1 MLRTCWICFVVI
13 AIAPICTSVLT
24 AQSNDSASQATQ
36 SAYPDS
42 AEGLRMQFADVVRI
56 ARSYDQPHFRA
67 ALDSVAIPSS
77 DKWFA
82 GHFDPRFA
90 SQLPRDYSAAL
101 TKYQSHITW
110 VMENFANFDDFAIAV
125 QPSET
130 PAALLDSGFESL
142 LPRPD
147 DEIKIENYR
156 LSSAASNAKHGPPSW
171 VSSFVYI
178 EGRFRFV
185 GGTYPFWI
193 EGLSAFRGP
202 MSMPPAVINGR
213 TIQGIAYRKDQP
225 GAGIDAIVQLKVDVD
240 RDGRVRHV
248 KVQSGEASFVK
259 DAQDYVSKADFGT
272 LPDIPQL
279 ANAKR
284 VGEMEVAFF
293 TPKK

>member
-1 MLRTCWICFVVI
+1 MSNTRWACVV
-13 AIAPICTSVLT
+13 AAVAMMCMPVLT
-24 AQSNDSASQATQ
+24 AQSNDSAPQATQ

-42 AEGLRMQFADVVRI
+42 AEGLRIQFADVVRI
-56 ARSYDQPHFRA
+56 ARSRDQPAFHA
-67 ALDSVAIPSS
+67 ALDSLAIPNS

-101 TKYQSHITW
+101 AKYQSHITW
-110 VMENFANFDDFAIAV
+110 VMENFAKFDDFSITV

-130 PAALLDSGFESL
+130 PSPLLDAGFESL

-147 DEIKIENYR
+147 DGIRIENYR

-185 GGTYPFWI
+185 GGTYPFWT

-202 MSMPPAVINGR
+202 MSIPPAVVNGR
-213 TIQGIAYRKDQP
+213 TIQGIAYRHDQP
-225 GAGIDAIVQLKVDVD
+225 GAGIDAIVQLKIDVG
-240 RDGRVRHV
+240 RDGRVRHA
-248 KVQSGEASFVK
+248 KVLSGETSFVK
-259 DAQDYVSKADFGT
+259 DAQDCLSKADFGA
-272 LPDIPQL
+272 LPDVPQL

-284 VGEMEVAFF
+284 EWDMEVAIF